1 MLGEDGCMA
10 RLNLRSV
17 APLAY
22 APVLALEAYARR
34 NVDRVTFELVKI
46 RASQLN
52 QCSYCIAMHTRDAR
66 KQGET
71 EERIAALADDWRSTE
86 AFDER
91 ERAALELTDALTRL
105 PGGVSDDLHDQVV
118 ATWGEKGLAQLVM
131 AIVAINTWNRV
142 AIGTGMTAADLH

>member
-1 MLGEDGCMA
+1 MA

-22 APVLALEAYARR
+22 APVLGLEAYARR
-34 NVDRVTFELVKI
+34 NLDRVTLELVKI

-71 EERIAALADDWRSTE
+71 EERIAALSGDWRGSDL
-86 AFDER
+86 FDAR
-91 ERAALELTDALTRL
+91 EQAALALTDALTQL
-105 PGGVSDDLHDQVV
+105 PGGVDDALHEEVV
-118 ATWGEKGLAQLVM
+118 AAWGEKGLAHLVM
-131 AIVAINTWNRV
+131 AIAAINTWNRV
-142 AIGTGMTAADLH
+142 AIGSGMTAADLH